1 MSHRLVLLLLVVPI
15 ASVCLF
21 GQGAQ
26 LQITNASLP
35 YGQQGNIYSEAFN
48 ATAGASPYR
57 WKISAGTIPPG
68 VAMNGNG
75 NFVGTPERAGTFNFS
90 VTVTDAESNTA
101 SRNFSVSVAPATGF
115 DGPARLPIATVAT
128 SITDTP
134 AQGSVITVEAGGDLQ
149 AALDSVQCGDI
160 IKLQAGA
167 TFTGTFRFPAL
178 HCDNQHW
185 VIVRTSAPD
194 SALPPEGNRVTPCYA
209 GVASLVGR
217 PRFSCANPTN
227 ALARLVARSVVGPVI
242 FQSGANHYRLMG
254 LEIVRMEGSKSAI
267 VLIALKPG
275 GQAHD
280 IVLDR
285 SWLHGSAQDE
295 TRVGFRLS
303 GMKSVGIVDS
313 YFSDFH
319 CTAITGACL
328 EAHAVSGGT
337 GHHQDGPYKIENNF
351 LEASGQ
357 AIMFGGGTA
366 STTPADITIRFNHFF
381 KPWQWMKGNSP
392 FQGGPSGNPFIVRH
406 AMELKNAV
414 RLLAENNLIE
424 NVWGGFSELGTA
436 VLLTPKNQRTKL
448 GNVCPICEVTDI
460 TIRYTRISHAG
471 GGIAINTAL
480 SAGGK
485 DGGGAPAKAGA
496 RFSIHD
502 IVLDDI
508 SQKYVG
514 AGRLFELGN
523 SWPRNPLHTV
533 NISHITGFPDPEAGM
548 LSLNNLTSNPEMY
561 GFVFIN
567 NLVATGKHPVWGIGL
582 GSASCAYANVPV
594 VSLKNCFTSFKF
606 TNNALIAD
614 PSHYP
619 PSSWPDG
626 NLYVE
631 DMPDVGFRSYV
642 GGNYQLRPI
651 SPYKNRG
658 TDGKD
663 LGADIVGLN
672 QALKGVE

>member
-1 MSHRLVLLLLVVPI
+1 MSYRFVRL
-15 ASVCLF
+15 LF
-21 GQGAQ
+21 FAVW
-26 LQITNASLP
+26 IASLP
-35 YGQQGNIYSEAFN
+35 LLAQDAQLKITNTSLPHGQQGNIYSEVFN
-48 ATAGASPYR
+48 AAGGIRPYD
-57 WKISAGTIPPG
+57 WKISAGAMAPG
-68 VAMNGNG
+68 LAMSRSGVL
-75 NFVGTPERAGTFNFS
+75 VGTPNAAGTFNI
-90 VTVTDAESNTA
+90 TVTLADAGANTVT
-101 SRNFSVSVAPATGF
+101 REFSLQISSATGF

-128 SITDTP
+128 SMTDTP
-134 AQGSVITVEAGGDLQ
+134 ASGSVITVESGGDLQ
-149 AALDSVQCGDI
+149 AALNSAQCGEV

-178 HCDNQHW
+178 NCDSQHW
-185 VIVRTSAPD
+185 VIVRTSAPE
-194 SALPPEGNRVTPCYA
+194 SALPPEGHRVTPCYA

-217 PRFSCANPTN
+217 PQFSCANPTN
-227 ALARLVARSVVGPVI
+227 VLARLVARSVVGPVI

-267 VLIALKPG
+267 ALVALQPG

-319 CTAITGACL
+319 CTAIVGACL
-328 EAHAVSGGT
+328 ESHAVSGGL
-337 GHHQDGPYKIENNF
+337 GDYQDGPYKIENNF

-357 AIMFGGGTA
+357 AIMFGGGQA
-366 STTPADITIRFNHFF
+366 TTSPADITIRFNHFF
-381 KPWQWMKGNSP
+381 KPWQWMQGNSP
-392 FQGGPSGNPFIVRH
+392 FQGGSAGYPFIVRH

-414 RLLAENNLIE
+414 RVLAENNLIE

-436 VLLTPKNQRTKL
+436 VLLTPKNQATRF
-448 GNVCPICEVTDI
+448 GNVCPTCEVTDI

-471 GGIAINTAL
+471 GGIAIATAL
-480 SAGGK
+480 S
-485 DGGGAPAKAGA
+485 DGRAPAKAGA

-508 SQKYVG
+508 SRKYIG

-523 SWPRNPLHTV
+523 SWPSNPLHTIK
-533 NISHITGFPDPEAGM
+533 ISHITGFPDPEMGM

-567 NLVATGKHPVWGIGL
+567 NLVTTGRYPVSGIGL
-582 GSASCAYANVPV
+582 GSASCEYASAPV
-594 VSLKNCFTSFKF
+594 VSLKNCFSSYRFA
-606 TNNALIAD
+606 NNALVAD
-614 PSHYP
+614 PSQYP
-619 PSSWPDG
+619 PSSWPEG
-626 NLYVE
+626 NLFA
-631 DMPDVGFRSYV
+631 PNIQSVGFIRSSSSIA
-642 GGNYQLRPI
+642 GPYQLQAN